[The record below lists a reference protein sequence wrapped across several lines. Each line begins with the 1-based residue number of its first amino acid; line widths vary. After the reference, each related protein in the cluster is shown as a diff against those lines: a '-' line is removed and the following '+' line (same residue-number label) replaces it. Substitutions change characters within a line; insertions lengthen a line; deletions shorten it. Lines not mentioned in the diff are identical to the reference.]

1 MLISMQLGSKILFKV
16 ITLKTKTLPVD
27 KALIYVYERVSHE
40 KPGDAY
46 CTVFLKNLYTFL
58 SNFMNKCSE
67 VSLTLTWKSLSLVPN
82 NLLSPY

>member
-1 MLISMQLGSKILFKV
+1 MQLSSKILFKV

-46 CTVFLKNLYTFL
+46 CTVFLKNLYTFFIKFYEQMFRSFL
-58 SNFMNKCSE
+58 NTYLEKFII
-67 VSLTLTWKSLSLVPN
+67 VPK
-82 NLLSPY
+82 

>member
-1 MLISMQLGSKILFKV
+1 MTELEIMKVV

-67 VSLTLTWKSLSLVPN
+67 VSLTLTWKSLSLFPN
-82 NLLSPY
+82 KELYQSYKQN